1 MIVSGE
7 KAMEEGMGGRKPP
20 AVRWMV
26 ELRGRAV
33 VRGLRSEARLRRD
46 EMVMDF
52 MLVLGNCL
60 FGVG

>member
-1 MIVSGE
+1 
-7 KAMEEGMGGRKPP
+7 MEEGMGGRKPP

-33 VRGLRSEARLRRD
+33 VREVRSEARLRRD